1 MDTESL
7 VQIERIVTTAV
18 NGAEGRLRQEFGEK
32 TETLRQEFGDK
43 TETLRQEFGEKTDA
57 LAGSLRKEFGERIEA
72 LGASLRHEVGDK
84 TETLGASLREEF
96 GEKIEE
102 VKRHSGVLYEDLGH
116 KLDLVVE
123 GQQALHQRIE
133 RLETKMEHEFLEIRA
148 LIQLSYRQLQ
158 ERVETLEQR
167 VQFIE
172 KRLGLS
178 A

>member
-1 MDTESL
+1 MDAESL
-7 VQIERIVTTAV
+7 VQIEQIVITAV

-32 TETLRQEFGDK
+32 TDALAGSLRKDFGERTDALGASLRQEI
-43 TETLRQEFGEKTDA
+43 GEKTDA
-57 LAGSLRKEFGERIEA
+57 LAGSLRKDFGERTDA
-72 LGASLRHEVGDK
+72 LGASLRQEVGEK
-84 TETLGASLREEF
+84 LNEKFEEA
-96 GEKIEE
+96 E
-102 VKRHSGVLYEDLGH
+102 RHSRVLFEEMGRR
-116 KLDLVVE
+116 LDLVVE
-123 GQQALHQRIE
+123 GHQALNQKIE
-133 RLETKMEHEFLEIRA
+133 RLEAKMEHEFLEMRA

>member
-1 MDTESL
+1 MDAESL
-7 VQIERIVTTAV
+7 VQIEQIVSAAISKETQV
-18 NGAEGRLRQEFGEK
+18 LGASLRQEFGQKAEALAASLRQEFGEK
-32 TETLRQEFGDK
+32 AETLAASLRQELSEK
-43 TETLRQEFGEKTDA
+43 TEEM
-57 LAGSLRKEFGERIEA
+57 
-72 LGASLRHEVGDK
+72 
-84 TETLGASLREEF
+84 
-96 GEKIEE
+96 
-102 VKRHSGVLYEDLGH
+102 KRHSGVLHEDLGH

-123 GQQALHQRIE
+123 GRQALHQKIE
-133 RLETKMEHEFLEIRA
+133 RLETKMEHEFLEMRA

>member
-1 MDTESL
+1 MDAESL
-7 VQIERIVTTAV
+7 VQIEQIVSA
-18 NGAEGRLRQEFGEK
+18 AISK
-32 TETLRQEFGDK
+32 ETQV
-43 TETLRQEFGEKTDA
+43 
-57 LAGSLRKEFGERIEA
+57 
-72 LGASLRHEVGDK
+72 LGASLRQEIGEK
-84 TETLGASLREEF
+84 AETLAASVRQEIGEKAETLAASLRQEI
-96 GEKIEE
+96 GEKAETLAASLRQELSEKTEE
-102 VKRHSGVLYEDLGH
+102 MKRHSGVLYEDLGH

-123 GQQALHQRIE
+123 GHQALHQKIE
-133 RLETKMEHEFLEIRA
+133 RLETKMEHEFLEMRA